1 MLWALTLLRSRRLMR
16 GETPSLC
23 ARSEERS
30 RGGGRRARPHVAM
43 DLLAV
48 DAGQV
53 SEERR
58 D

>member
-1 MLWALTLLRSRRLMR
+1 MR
-16 GETPSLC
+16 GEIPSLG